1 MTILTTQKVST
12 MVIGLSL
19 LLPTLAMASEH
30 DHNHNHFNPALEALG
45 NDIISLTVCY
55 NNGYLS
61 EQDQEPAFKNLIAY
75 AGVDGEEL
83 GMYYMNS
90 LGAKAEEIM
99 TSEEG
104 RTLWTQEFCSE
115 LTMVYL
121 DVNQLEKK
129 KQHVIDHQDHDHS
142 HNHNHNHNHSHGHEA
157 LSADVIEEDVERGR
171 LLRVN

>member
-1 MTILTTQKVST
+1 MRTLTKSI
-12 MVIGLSL
+12 IGTCL
-19 LLPTLAMASEH
+19 LLPSLVMATE
-30 DHNHNHFNPALEALG
+30 HNHNHFNPALEALG

-61 EQDQEPAFKNLIAY
+61 EQDQEPAFTNLINY

-99 TSEEG
+99 TSEQG
-104 RTLWTQEFCSE
+104 RVLWTAEFCDE
-115 LTMVYL
+115 LTSAYL
-121 DVNQLEKK
+121 DTDTLAEKK
-129 KQHVIDHQDHDHS
+129 SNDLEHQGHA
-142 HNHNHNHNHSHGHEA
+142 HGA
-157 LSADVIEEDVERGR
+157 GVLSAEVIQQDVDRGR

>member
-1 MTILTTQKVST
+1 MNKLTIKT
-12 MVIGLSL
+12 VIKSIIGTL
-19 LLPTLAMASEH
+19 LLVPSLIMASEH
-30 DHNHNHFNPALEALG
+30 NHNHNHFNPALEALG

-61 EQDQEPAFKNLIAY
+61 DQDQEPAFKNLITY

-99 TSEEG
+99 ASEEG
-104 RTLWTQEFCSE
+104 RTLWSEEFCGE
-115 LTMVYL
+115 LTVTYL
-121 DVNQLEKK
+121 DVDKLQEMKNHDLEH
-129 KQHVIDHQDHDHS
+129 QHGHDH
-142 HNHNHNHNHSHGHEA
+142 GQGA
-157 LSADVIEEDVERGR
+157 LSAEVIKEDVERGR